1 MNNTEQIEE
10 KPVISDDETTAKNIE
25 TVLNKIEG
33 VLEKR
38 FSHKNPKQFL
48 NSFFKAVSNPWLPCA
63 YGYEHYLYEF
73 MNFCERCCDNV
84 ISDDNC
90 CRFSCNICDDSYIC
104 CGFSGYNEYE
114 EHCDCKGK
122 FCCENCCDC
131 EHKVQISP
139 ELTNFHQVL
148 DFFIKRFK
156 KRFKNQFNKEC
167 KDSIIYNNTGMTKQ
181 TFSRIKNNAVKQP
194 TTESILQLALGMK
207 LTWLETL
214 VLADSASILNELREG
229 VGNTVLTAIFS
240 GNYDIDDINE
250 ELESKYGKTLGFK
263 VMEAQQ

>member
-1 MNNTEQIEE
+1 MNNTEQLEE
-10 KPVISDDETTAKNIE
+10 KPVIVDDATREKNIE
-25 TVLNKIEG
+25 TVLNKIDG
-33 VLEKR
+33 VWEKR
-38 FSHKNPKQFL
+38 FSHKNPTNFL

-73 MNFCERCCDNV
+73 VNFCERCCDNV
-84 ISDDNC
+84 ICDDNSC
-90 CRFSCNICDDSYIC
+90 ELSCNICDDSYTC

-114 EHCDCKGK
+114 KYCDCKGK
-122 FCCENCCDC
+122 ACCENCCDC

-148 DFFIKRFK
+148 DFFLKRFEN
-156 KRFKNQFNKEC
+156 RFENQFNK
-167 KDSIIYNNTGMTKQ
+167 KGKLSIIYNKIGMTKQ
-181 TFSRIKNNAVKQP
+181 TFYRIKNGEIRHP

-229 VGNTVLTAIFS
+229 VGNTVLTAILR
-240 GNYDIDDINE
+240 GNYNIIDINE
-250 ELESKYGKTLGFK
+250 ELDSKYGKTLGFK
-263 VMEAQQ
+263 VRE